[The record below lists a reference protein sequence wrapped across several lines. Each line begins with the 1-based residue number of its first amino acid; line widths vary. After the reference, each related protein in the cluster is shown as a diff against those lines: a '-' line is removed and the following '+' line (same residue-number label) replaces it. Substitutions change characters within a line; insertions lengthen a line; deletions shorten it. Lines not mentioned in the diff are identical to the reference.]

1 MITAQAVRRPEPSR
15 LPPELLGS
23 VPRDVRLT
31 SGGVAVVVTAI
42 ALASGALVSAI
53 VMSVVSAQS
62 ESERQ
67 LRQRD
72 GVTADAEVVQIAVAR
87 GEESRRT
94 VSPEAVK
101 ITVERDEERRRTVTY
116 RYDVDGR
123 RYTGTARLRESDRR
137 DLKTGDPIQIGYLA
151 SRPQT
156 NWLTGYERRSFPIW
170 TIPLVTLS
178 LLLAAAAVARSVRR
192 QWILLSEGRAAQA
205 RVISTKKVHRDHKRT
220 AFRVSYEFQTLS
232 GAKQTSR
239 CEVGKTPPAIGT
251 VIPIVYHRD
260 KPQWSAAYP
269 LQLVRPG
276 RSDN

>member
-1 MITAQAVRRPEPSR
+1 MITAPAVRRPEPSR

-42 ALASGALVSAI
+42 VLAIGALASAI
-53 VMSVVSAQS
+53 VMLVVYTRS

-67 LRQRD
+67 LREQDR
-72 GVTADAEVVQIAVAR
+72 VTAVAEVVQIAVGR
-87 GEESRRT
+87 GEE
-94 VSPEAVK
+94 E
-101 ITVERDEERRRTVTY
+101 RRTVTY

-137 DLKTGDPIQIGYLA
+137 DLKNGDPIQIGYLA

-156 NWLTGYERRSFPIW
+156 NWLTGYERRGFPIW
-170 TIPLVTLS
+170 TIPLVSLS

-192 QWILLSEGRAAQA
+192 QRILLSEGRAAQA
-205 RVISTKKVHRDHKRT
+205 RVISTKKVHRDHGT
-220 AFRVSYEFQTLS
+220 AFRISYEFQTLS

-239 CEVGKTPPAIGT
+239 CEVGKTPPPIGT

-269 LQLVRPG
+269 LKLVRPVRFG
-276 RSDN
+276 T

>member
-42 ALASGALVSAI
+42 VLAIGALVSAI
-53 VMSVVSAQS
+53 VMVVVYARS

-67 LRQRD
+67 LREQD
-72 GVTADAEVVQIAVAR
+72 SVTAGAEVVRIAVAR
-87 GEESRRT
+87 GEEQ
-94 VSPEAVK
+94 
-101 ITVERDEERRRTVTY
+101 RRTVTY

-156 NWLTGYERRSFPIW
+156 NWLTGYERRGFPIW
-170 TIPLVTLS
+170 TIPIVSLS

-239 CEVGKTPPAIGT
+239 CEVGKTPPPIGT
-251 VIPIVYHRD
+251 QIPIVYHRD

-276 RSDN
+276 RVGN